1 MIVRDAKLDDING
14 LILLGEQMFK
24 ESQFAKYDFDK
35 DKVEEML
42 YDLID
47 HSSGIVLIAEKGT
60 ELLAGFA
67 ARYDDHWFAKCRVS
81 FDIAFFIAP
90 QVRNSL
96 ISKRIIKTYIS
107 RAKAEGVDE
116 ILLGDPSGDNQE
128 TNDKFIM
135 LMGFNRFGVSYR
147 YKE

>member
-1 MIVRDAKLDDING
+1 MVVRDAILDDING

-42 YDLID
+42 YDLIG
-47 HSSGIVLIAEKGT
+47 HSNGIVLIAEKNS

-90 QVRNSL
+90 QVRNS
-96 ISKRIIKTYIS
+96 IVSKRIIKTYIT

-116 ILLGDPSGDNQE
+116 ILLGDPSGNNLD
-128 TNDKFIM
+128 TNDKFFM
-135 LMGFNRFGVSYR
+135 LMGFNRIGVNYR
-147 YKE
+147 YQE

>member
-1 MIVRDAKLDDING
+1 MVVRDAKLNDING

-24 ESQFAKYDFDK
+24 ESQFSQYDFDK
-35 DKVEEML
+35 DKVRAML

-47 HSSGIVLIAEKGT
+47 HSSGIVLIAENDT

-67 ARYDDHWFAKCRVS
+67 AMYSDHWFAKCRVS
-81 FDIAFFIAP
+81 YDIAFFITP
-90 QVRNSL
+90 QVRSPMV
-96 ISKRIIKTYIS
+96 SKRIIKTYIK

-116 ILLGDPSGDNQE
+116 ILLGDSSGYNQE
-128 TNDKFIM
+128 TNAKFFM
-135 LMGFNRFGVSYR
+135 LMGFNRIGGNYR

>member
-1 MIVRDAKLDDING
+1 MVVRDAKLDDING
-14 LILLGEQMFK
+14 IILLGEQMFK

-35 DKVEEML
+35 DKVREML

-47 HSSGIVLIAEKGT
+47 YSSGIVLIAENDT

-67 ARYDDHWFAKCRVS
+67 AKYSDHWFAKCRVS
-81 FDIAFFIAP
+81 FDIAFFITP
-90 QVRNSL
+90 QVRSSM
-96 ISKRIIKTYIS
+96 ISKRIIKTYIT

-116 ILLGDPSGDNQE
+116 ILLGDCSGNNQE
-128 TNDKFIM
+128 TNDKFFM
-135 LMGFNRFGVSYR
+135 LMGFNRIGGNYR

>member
-1 MIVRDAKLDDING
+1 MVVRDAKPDDING

-35 DKVEEML
+35 DKVREML
-42 YDLID
+42 YDLIG
-47 HSSGIVLIAEKGT
+47 HSNGIVLIAENDS

-90 QVRNSL
+90 QVRNSMV
-96 ISKRIIKTYIS
+96 SKRIIKTYIT

-116 ILLGDPSGDNQE
+116 ILLGDPSVNNQE
-128 TNDKFIM
+128 TNDKFFM
-135 LMGFNRFGVSYR
+135 LMGFNRIGVNYR
-147 YKE
+147 YKD